1 MTDPTRTITLTLT
14 ADDYIAAN
22 KLFTIKTFTSRWRL
36 AGYLII
42 VAIFVLSLFAP
53 ESRRSAFTPFYIMMA
68 VGFALPFFQY
78 FYVARAAARKSYA
91 AQKTLRYET
100 MVSWTEDNVTLTNQ
114 QGGVTIP
121 WSDFLKWAD
130 NDKVF
135 LLFQGPRLFNM
146 LPKRALT
153 AAQIDDLR
161 AILTAKVKPA

>member
-1 MTDPTRTITLTLT
+1 MTDPTITLTLT

-22 KLFTIKTFTSRWRL
+22 RLFTVKTFTSHWRV
-36 AGYLII
+36 AAYLLI
-42 VAIFVLSLFAP
+42 VAIFTLSLFAP
-53 ESRRSAFTPFYIMMA
+53 ESSRSAFTPFYIMMA

-100 MVSWTEDNVTLTNQ
+100 MVVWTEDNVTLTNE

-130 NDKVF
+130 NDRVF